1 MEQQGIF
8 GIMGTYG
15 ERDNKALFSRGMRT
29 LAAATSA
36 FELLAVQM
44 YVEDMRHQYEHD
56 NCTFDDL
63 DKARDV
69 VKKLMDARFHKEEK
83 Q

>member
-1 MEQQGIF
+1 MEPQGIF

-29 LAAATSA
+29 LAAATAA

-56 NCTFDDL
+56 NCTFAEL
-63 DKARDV
+63 DKAREIA
-69 VKKLMDARFHKEEK
+69 KKLMDARFQEKDKE
-83 Q
+83 